1 MDAQGDDVQDERYV
15 KGAWMRRCDDVQ
27 DERGRLCAP
36 LQLLLHWSDK
46 LHPCNDA
53 QTTLPPFMAVV
64 CHGRIRPRDGL

>member
-1 MDAQGDDVQDERYV
+1 
-15 KGAWMRRCDDVQ
+15 MRRCDDVQ